1 MTYSI
6 LLSPSAE
13 RQLKAFDPPIQKRLI
28 RRLKTLSENP
38 RPQGV
43 MKLSGGDDIYRIRER
58 HYRII
63 YTIQEK
69 ELIVLVVKIEDR
81 KDVYRF

>member
-6 LLSPSAE
+6 LLSPSVE

-63 YTIQEK
+63 YTIQDK
-69 ELIVLVVKIEDR
+69 ELIVLVVKVGDR